1 MSYQISLK
9 QLCVAVS
16 EFQASKRNVEDVF
29 NMKDALHRYFLEHAP
44 LFDIVNGQL
53 TINPELRLYIGWG
66 TDSIPRFHWCYHH
79 DAPSV
84 EMMLRNEYVSHAN
97 MNHRSVQDW
106 LEILERNE
114 ITQLTASEAVN
125 NAVVTPLLGKCEC
138 HTLPDGYT
146 WFPVI
151 NPINPINADNHVTF
165 SYSENAVLIAYGD
178 YKSSIPVELFDKDG
192 ILALLG

>member
-1 MSYQISLK
+1 MSHQISLK
-9 QLCVAVS
+9 QLRKAVAAYQV
-16 EFQASKRNVEDVF
+16 SKRSCEDIF
-29 NMKDALHRYFLEHAP
+29 NIKHEINRYFTAHVP
-44 LFDIVNGQL
+44 LFGVVDGELKVNPA
-53 TINPELRLYIGWG
+53 INLYIAWK
-66 TDSIPRFHWCYHH
+66 DSKPVFYWCFNA

-84 EMMLRNEYVSHAN
+84 EMALRNEYVSHAN

-114 ITQLTASEAVN
+114 ITQLTASQAVN
-125 NAVVTPLLGKCEC
+125 NAVVTPLLGNCEC
-138 HTLPDGYT
+138 HMLPEGYT

-151 NPINPINADNHVTF
+151 SPINPINADDHVTF

-192 ILALLG
+192 ILALLD